1 MEQKARLQS
10 ENKKNEIAE
19 NDDVEQDINK
29 LHKERVREGE
39 GEREKR
45 EEEEEE
51 KRLQKCNCASDGAL
65 LSRTSLFSTQ

>member
-39 GEREKR
+39 GRERRGK
-45 EEEEEE
+45 
-51 KRLQKCNCASDGAL
+51 KKKKKD
-65 LSRTSLFSTQ
+65 SRSATVQVKPCR

>member
-45 EEEEEE
+45 EEEE
-51 KRLQKCNCASDGAL
+51 KK
-65 LSRTSLFSTQ
+65 TP

>member
-29 LHKERVREGE
+29 LHKERGRERRGKKKKKKKDSISATVQVKPC
-39 GEREKR
+39 R
-45 EEEEEE
+45 
-51 KRLQKCNCASDGAL
+51 
-65 LSRTSLFSTQ
+65 

>member
-1 MEQKARLQS
+1 MEHKARLQS
-10 ENKKNEIAE
+10 ENKKNEFAE

-51 KRLQKCNCASDGAL
+51 KRL
-65 LSRTSLFSTQ
+65 

>member
-29 LHKERVREGE
+29 LHKERVREG
-39 GEREKR
+39 GGGGREKR
-45 EEEEEE
+45 EEEEE
-51 KRLQKCNCASDGAL
+51 KD
-65 LSRTSLFSTQ
+65 SRSATVQVKPCR

>member
-29 LHKERVREGE
+29 LHKERSSERGRG
-39 GEREKR
+39 GEREEGRRRRRKKTL
-45 EEEEEE
+45 EVQLC
-51 KRLQKCNCASDGAL
+51 K
-65 LSRTSLFSTQ
+65 